1 MAIAKYKTIADF
13 RLEGNVSDVNS
24 LLYSV
29 RDSIPFFNPFFII
42 LFGIFL
48 VFTISSYYAQIKIIG
63 NQKFFNS
70 MLAGGFSTFL
80 ISMLFSLVELVTPL
94 HVFTFIAISLIAFI
108 LASFYR
114 D

>member
-1 MAIAKYKTIADF
+1 MAIPMYKTLTDYQS
-13 RLEGNVSDVNS
+13 NSSDVNS
-24 LLYSV
+24 LLYAV

-48 VFTISSYYAQIKIIG
+48 VFTISSYYAQIKIVG

-70 MLAGGFSTFL
+70 MLAGSFGTFL
-80 ISMLFSLVELVTPL
+80 ISMLFSFAELVTVL
-94 HVFTFIAISLIAFI
+94 HVMMFIAISLISLI
-108 LASFYR
+108 LASFYS

>member
-1 MAIAKYKTIADF
+1 MAIEKYKTIADF
-13 RLEGNVSDVNS
+13 RSAGNVSDVNS

-29 RDSIPFFNPFFII
+29 RDSIPFFNPYFII
-42 LFGIFL
+42 LFGIFM

-80 ISMLFSLVELVTPL
+80 IAMLFSLVELVTPL
-94 HVFTFIAISLIAFI
+94 HVFTFIGISLIALI